1 MSSSIPQ
8 PNIKPI
14 QGNPRTYAIDIAAQ
28 SAQKQNALNNTL
40 SGGAVNTGTVVPTIR
55 TPYPSFSGPGQD
67 SKSTQ
72 INNAVVS
79 QQSSAN
85 RVYDQ
90 YATVMGGRRRRTR
103 RRKTRRRKTRRR
115 RSTLK
120 KRGAK
125 K

>member
-72 INNAVVS
+72 VNNAVVS

-103 RRKTRRRKTRRR
+103 RRKTRRR

>member
-8 PNIKPI
+8 PSSKPI
-14 QGNPRTYAIDIAAQ
+14 DGSPRNYAINIAAQ
-28 SAQKQNALNNTL
+28 SAIKQNNLNSTL
-40 SGGAVNTGTVVPTIR
+40 SGGASTGTVVPTIR

-72 INNAVVS
+72 VNNAVVT

-85 RVYDQ
+85 SVYDK
-90 YATVMGGRRRRTR
+90 YASVMGGRRRRTR
-103 RRKTRRRKTRRR
+103 RTKKTKRRKTRR